1 MNPLLQLHT
10 HGQSYWLDNLTRE
23 MLVEGTLRHR
33 VETEDL
39 RGVTSNPAIFHKAI
53 SGGEEYDEAIDR
65 LAADGLSVLEI
76 YEQLTVTDV
85 QGACD
90 VLRPVYDTS
99 GGVDG
104 YVSLEVSP
112 HLAHDTDG
120 TLQEARR
127 LFAAVDRPNVLI
139 KIPGTP
145 AGVPAI
151 EEALYDGLNINVT
164 LLFSITAYEAIADA
178 YVRAL
183 ERRVEEGRSIDD
195 VASVASFFLSR
206 IDTLTDARL
215 EAVSDDGD
223 ADGRSELAAL
233 KGQAAVANAK
243 LAYQNFK
250 RRIESERWVALARQ
264 GARPQRML
272 WASTSTKDP
281 EYRDVKYV
289 EPLIGP
295 HTVNTMPESTIRA
308 FVDHGTVADTVEE
321 GVEKAHRVMSC
332 LADAGVDFGSVTDEL
347 LEQGVEKFVKPFDA
361 LLEALAAQSGGVG
374 TAAPV
379 VTAGE
384 SGS

>member
-1 MNPLLQLHT
+1 
-10 HGQSYWLDNLTRE
+10 

-65 LAADGLSVLEI
+65 LAAEGLSVVEI
-76 YEQLTVTDV
+76 YERLTVADV

-90 VLRPVYDTS
+90 VLRPVYDVS
-99 GGVDG
+99 QGVDG

-145 AGVPAI
+145 AGVQAI
-151 EEALYDGLNINVT
+151 EEALFDGLNINVT
-164 LLFSITAYEAIADA
+164 LLFSIPAYEAIADA

-183 ERRVEEGRSIDD
+183 ERRLEAGRALDD

-215 EAVSDDGD
+215 EELADAVDPG
-223 ADGRSELAAL
+223 ARSELVSL
-233 KGQAAVANAK
+233 RGQAAVANAK
-243 LAYQNFK
+243 LAYQNF
-250 RRIESERWVALARQ
+250 RSRIESARWEALARE

-281 EYRDVKYV
+281 EYSDVKYV

-308 FVDHGTVADTVEE
+308 FVDHGTVAETVEE
-321 GVEKAHRVMSC
+321 GVDEAHRVMDR
-332 LADAGVDFGSVTDEL
+332 LADVGIDFDAVTDAL

-361 LLEALAAQSGGVG
+361 LLEALAAQAASEGAGGS
-374 TAAPV
+374 V
-379 VTAGE
+379 VMAGE
-384 SGS
+384 SGT